1 MGGYKVSEDCQD
13 FEAFEAFKAFKAFK
27 AVEQNSRQSK
37 ALDCELASWETS
49 KHVS

>member
-1 MGGYKVSEDCQD
+1 MVTCGGYKVSEDCQD
-13 FEAFEAFKAFKAFK
+13 FEAFK
-27 AVEQNSRQSK
+27 AVEQYSRQSK